1 MTRYNVTG
9 MSCAACQAH
18 VEKAVSGVE
27 GVTSCQVSLLTNS
40 MNVEGTASP
49 DVVIAAVE
57 KAGYGASIAGNIET
71 KTPSE
76 DSLKDTTTVPL
87 IRRLTASV
95 VLLIVLMY
103 FSMGIGMFG
112 LPAPAALKDNM
123 VGLGIV
129 QMLLSGMIMVI
140 NQRFFVSGFK
150 SLIHLAPNMDTLVAL
165 GSGVS
170 FVYSF
175 IVLIG
180 MTCGMG
186 GMHLYFESA
195 AMIVTLITIGKML
208 ESISKGR
215 TTNALKDLMKLTP
228 KTDVVVRNGS
238 DVTLP
243 AEQVVRGDT
252 FKVRPGE
259 QIPVDGIVLSGTS
272 AVDESALTGEWAP
285 VDKEPGCHVSA
296 GTINTSGYIVC
307 EATNVGEDTTLAQII
322 RMVSESAATKAPIAK
337 VADKVSG
344 VFVPVVLLLA
354 LIVTVIWLALGKEP
368 GFALTR
374 GIAVLVVSCPC
385 ALGLATP
392 VAIMVG
398 SGLGARSGILFKT
411 SAVLEQT
418 GKIRVVALDKTGTI
432 TEGKP
437 VITDVIPSSG
447 VSPEELILY
456 AASIEKMSE
465 HPLGKAITSY
475 AEERGVSL
483 KDCEGFES
491 VTGKGLKGTVES
503 KVIYGGN
510 LSYIRGITAVPS
522 ENIDEA
528 SRLSSMG
535 RTAMLFAREDKY
547 LGLICV
553 ADKIKPDSREAI
565 KELEDMGIA
574 VVMLTGDSD
583 NTARAIADEAGVDN
597 VVSGVLPGGKAD
609 VIRKLKAFGPVAMV
623 GDGINDAVAL
633 TEADCGIAIGAGT
646 DVAIN
651 AADIVLVRSSLRDV
665 PGAIRISRKTTL
677 NIKENLFWAF
687 IYNVALIPLA
697 AGLYTSIGLEL
708 NPMLGALAMSLSSF
722 CVCMNALRINLFD
735 PYKPGKTKSKNV
747 IDITDI
753 NKGDKTMTKTLK
765 IEGMMCGHCEASV
778 RKALEAIDGVESA
791 DVSHEKGEAVVS
803 LSADVSDEILTKAV
817 EDRDYK
823 VISVS

>member
-129 QMLLSGMIMVI
+129 QMFLSSMIMVI
-140 NQRFFVSGFK
+140 NQKFFVSGFK

-228 KTDVVVRNGS
+228 KTAVVVRNGS

-491 VTGKGLKGTVES
+491 VAGKGLKGTVEG

-510 LSYIRGITAVPS
+510 MSYIRGITAVPS
-522 ENIDEA
+522 ESISEV

-735 PYKPGKTKSKNV
+735 PYKPGKIKSKNV

>member
-129 QMLLSGMIMVI
+129 QMFLSSMIMVI
-140 NQRFFVSGFK
+140 NQKFFVSGFK

-228 KTDVVVRNGS
+228 KTAVVVRNGS

-491 VTGKGLKGTVES
+491 VTGKGLKGTVEG

-522 ENIDEA
+522 ESIGEV

-597 VVSGVLPGGKAD
+597 VVSGILPGGKAD

-735 PYKPGKTKSKNV
+735 PYKPGKIKSKNV

>member
-18 VEKAVSGVE
+18 VEKAVSEVE

-40 MNVEGTASP
+40 MNVEGPASP
-49 DVVIAAVE
+49 DAVIAAVD
-57 KAGYGASIAGNIET
+57 KAGYGASIAGNLGT

-140 NQRFFVSGFK
+140 NQKFYVSGFK

-228 KTDVVVRNGS
+228 KTAVVVRNGS

-491 VTGKGLKGTVES
+491 VAGKGLKGTVEG

-510 LSYIRGITAVPS
+510 LSYIRGVTAVPS
-522 ENIDEA
+522 ESIDEA

-735 PYKPGKTKSKNV
+735 PYKPGKAKTKNV

-753 NKGDKTMTKTLK
+753 NKGEKTMTKTLK

>member
-208 ESISKGR
+208 ESLSKGR

-735 PYKPGKTKSKNV
+735 PYKPGKAKTKNV

-753 NKGDKTMTKTLK
+753 NKGEKTMTKTLK